1 MRGGVKVA
9 GQDIRAGLGKGRAQ
23 DLLRKQGII
32 EDDKGRKKYE
42 KDARGEVQ
50 MIRTAV
56 AQAEGFTFPVNYQLK
71 FQPPR
76 GIEQPIWDKTKRD
89 GNEGRRAGQLSLN
102 APVPPPNG
110 DWVGGGDGYVRGGGI
125 DWKTHKMNFSLAG
138 QKSGVGTIWEK
149 YNEAAKVA
157 STLWNKNDENTKM
170 LGGGPHAEAKEV
182 RVGDTRADTTLNL
195 YCSKVTIP
203 EKSINVT
210 QIKQY
215 GSHFPWPQSVSYG
228 TLTTTFY
235 CDGAMK
241 IKNFF
246 DAWQKLIWNDLTGNF
261 NYYNEYVSEFDIFTR
276 ATIAKGGSIKA
287 GTSTDKHQTQ
297 EWATELSNSIKAGT
311 KWLNDATGVD
321 GPRDGKQVGE
331 NKVPSVEFRNNY
343 GVKIFQCFPQIVG
356 SIDLA
361 HGSTNSICEFNV
373 TWVYKKWNPFK
384 MGDVGNRSQI
394 NLAVGEFRN
403 EKDGFPFLEDLPPEL
418 SGPLTSAVNQG
429 IVTGPLSKASNLFG

>member
-1 MRGGVKVA
+1 MALFRKGVKV
-9 GQDIRAGLGKGRAQ
+9 GKYDIRTGVTKKRAQ
-23 DLLRKQGII
+23 ALLRKLDII
-32 EDDKGRKKYE
+32 QDDKGRKKFE

-71 FQPPR
+71 FNPPKGIVQPTF
-76 GIEQPIWDKTKRD
+76 DTTKRD
-89 GNEGRRAGQLSLN
+89 GAELPNPQGKGR
-102 APVPPPNG
+102 PNG
-110 DWVGGGDGYVRGGGI
+110 DWEGGENSYVRGGGL
-125 DWKTHKMNFSLAG
+125 DWKTHKMNFSDTTG
-138 QKSGVGTIWEK
+138 IRMK
-149 YNEAAKVA
+149 YREAAKTA
-157 STLWNKNDENTKM
+157 STLWNKNDENTKIN
-170 LGGGPHAEAKEV
+170 ERTEV
-182 RVGDTRADTTLNL
+182 EERTGDIRSDTTLNL
-195 YCSKVTIP
+195 FCSKVTIP

-210 QIKQY
+210 ALRQY

-228 TLTTTFY
+228 TLSTTFY

-261 NYYNEYVSEFDIFTR
+261 NYYDEYVSEFDIFTR

-297 EWATELSNSIKAGT
+297 EWATKLSDTIKAGT

-331 NKVPSVEFRNNY
+331 NKVPTVEFRNNY

-356 SIDLA
+356 SIDLG
-361 HGSTNSICEFNV
+361 HSNSGIAEFNV
-373 TWVYKKWNPFK
+373 TWSYKKWNPFK

-403 EKDGFPFLEDLPPEL
+403 EKDGFPFLEDLPEEL
-418 SGPLTSAVNQG
+418 SGPLTGAVNQG

>member
-23 DLLRKQGII
+23 DLLRKQGIL

-42 KDARGEVQ
+42 KDARGEIQ

-56 AQAEGFTFPVNYQLK
+56 GQSEGFTFPTNFKVVFN
-71 FQPPR
+71 PPQ
-76 GIEQPIWDKTKRD
+76 GIEQPTWDSTKRD
-89 GNEGRRAGQLSLN
+89 GHEGTQKSFGIGAGLAQ
-102 APVPPPNG
+102 PVPANG
-110 DWVGGGDGYVRGGGI
+110 DWGGSNKGEVKGGSL
-125 DWKTHKMNFSLAG
+125 DWKTHKMNYSTTNLIR
-138 QKSGVGTIWEK
+138 QK

-157 STLWNKNDENTKM
+157 TTLWNKDKENTEM
-170 LGGGPHAEAKEV
+170 VSDGPAGKSRAE
-182 RVGDTRADTTLNL
+182 RTGDKRSDTTLNL

-203 EKSINVT
+203 EKSVNMVSLR
-210 QIKQY
+210 QY

-241 IKNFF
+241 IKNFS
-246 DAWQKLIWNDLTGNF
+246 DAWQKLVWNDLTGNF
-261 NYYNEYVSEFDIFTR
+261 NYYDEYVSEFDVFTR
-276 ATIAKGGSIKA
+276 ATIADGGTIKPQEMKKNQTA
-287 GTSTDKHQTQ
+287 DKISGAIKD
-297 EWATELSNSIKAGT
+297 ATASFNET
-311 KWLNDATGVD
+311 TGVD
-321 GPRDGKQVGE
+321 GPRSEDQAK
-331 NKVPSVEFRNNY
+331 NNMPSLEFRNNY

-361 HGSTNSICEFNV
+361 HGSSNSICEFNV
-373 TWVYKKWNPFK
+373 TWAYKKWNPFK

-403 EKDGFPFLEDLPPEL
+403 EKDGFPFLEDLPGEL
-418 SGPLTSAVNQG
+418 SGPLTGAMNQG
-429 IVTGPLSKASNLFG
+429 INTGPLSQASNLFG